1 MNAAVVGLD
10 DVVFETA
17 TRAAVKYH
25 WDVPGYG
32 MSFYNRFG
40 EVVLVDG
47 TWKVTRESMCQDFA
61 LASVQCK

>member
-1 MNAAVVGLD
+1 
-10 DVVFETA
+10 
-17 TRAAVKYH
+17 
-25 WDVPGYG
+25 
-32 MSFYNRFG
+32 MSFANRFG